1 MTTQS
6 GGEADGS
13 SAGRARW
20 FKILLVGSL
29 ALNLLFIGG
38 LAKAAWH
45 HRHGGP
51 GGHGGPGLMGFV
63 RDLPPD
69 RRQLIGAELKA
80 AREAVEPMR
89 TTVRERWSEANT
101 VLVEEPFDKAKY
113 KAAMDRVTEAEGQLK
128 NAITAAMSET
138 AAKMSPDERRALQ
151 AWRDKRKKHSFGK
164 HRNKGEG
171 DE

>member
-6 GGEADGS
+6 GGSGE
-13 SAGRARW
+13 GRARW
-20 FKILLVGSL
+20 FNILLVGSL

-45 HRHGGP
+45 HRHGG
-51 GGHGGPGLMGFV
+51 HGGPGLMGFV

-69 RRQLIGAELKA
+69 RRQLLGNEIKA
-80 AREAVEPMR
+80 AREAVEPLR
-89 TTVRERWSEANT
+89 QTVRDRWSEANT

-113 KAAMDRVTEAEGQLK
+113 KAAMDRVTEAESQMKAG
-128 NAITAAMSET
+128 ITSALSET
-138 AAKMSPDERRALQ
+138 ASKLTPDERRALK
-151 AWRDKRKKHSFGK
+151 AWRDKRKKHMSGK
-164 HRNKGEG
+164 HRDKGEG

>member
-1 MTTQS
+1 
-6 GGEADGS
+6 
-13 SAGRARW
+13 
-20 FKILLVGSL
+20 
-29 ALNLLFIGG
+29 
-38 LAKAAWH
+38 
-45 HRHGGP
+45 
-51 GGHGGPGLMGFV
+51 MGFV

-151 AWRDKRKKHSFGK
+151 AWRDKRKKHSFSK
-164 HRNKGEG
+164 HRNKGDG